1 MGIRTSVVF
10 LPLSLFFLTGCDDN
24 INNVKSTVYSS
35 LNSTLNIGDAFKSRT
50 DCIDGEWKEKKD
62 SRERIIVSYECHLP
76 KTYIYFYNN
85 KQIKEISD
93 GYALDEK
100 IADDQIS
107 IAKSNIV
114 RYKQLKAFLE
124 ERKED
129 VANLINKSIQY
140 QNKYGNSSTGIQKPV
155 ELNEA
160 MYNENY
166 KHMSKSEFCN
176 AMYDKYKGNENQGAG
191 LVSGERCDFIFDIR
205 NIHSALK
212 EKSALNDKDM
222 HAYVDYPISMS
233 LPNWAAYD
241 TSPQAGVAKYYKK
254 HDENLEMVGRG
265 ISTANNKLNIYQD
278 IKENI
283 KNYRGKLEKNIS
295 LNKATSTTQWFVT
308 KTGGVELIDS
318 YLTFYLDGK
327 DYKYTFKNP
336 MTTVEMALHDF
347 SDDQIPLVYI
357 SSMEGYFRELK
368 KSLRFDIRGECRDQ
382 FMPC

>member
-1 MGIRTSVVF
+1 MSIRTSIFF
-10 LPLSLFFLTGCDDN
+10 LPISLFILTGCDDN

-35 LNSTLNIGDAFKSRT
+35 LSSTLNIGDAFKSRK

-62 SRERIIVSYECHLP
+62 SRERIIVSYECQLP
-76 KTYIYFYNN
+76 KKYIYFYNN

-107 IAKSNIV
+107 MAKSNIV
-114 RYKQLKAFLE
+114 RYKQLKTFLE

-140 QNKYGNSSTGIQKPV
+140 QNKYGNSSTGIQAPV

-166 KHMSKSEFCN
+166 KHMSKNEFCN

-241 TSPQAGVAKYYKK
+241 ASPQAGVEKYYKK
-254 HDENLEMVGRG
+254 HDENLEMVGRVFS
-265 ISTANNKLNIYQD
+265 IANNKLKIYQD

-283 KNYRGKLEKNIS
+283 KNYSGKLGKNIS

-308 KTGGVELIDS
+308 KTGGVELMDS

-336 MTTVEMALHDF
+336 MTTIEMALHDF
-347 SDDQIPLVYI
+347 SDDQIPSIYI
-357 SSMEGYFRELK
+357 SSMENYFRELK
-368 KSLRFDIRGECRDQ
+368 RSLRFDIRGECRDQ